1 MSSAAG
7 TGGNSGSGQWKH
19 DAGAFDIRAIIG
31 GLIGFYGVV
40 LVIMGLVAN
49 GAGEQRKTGDVNAN
63 LWAGIVMVL
72 FGLGFYAWTRLRPI
86 VVDPKDVDQD
96 DDRPAH

>member
-7 TGGNSGSGQWKH
+7 TGGNSGSGQRKH

-40 LVIMGLVAN
+40 LVIMGLVAD
-49 GAGEQRKTGDVNAN
+49 GAAQRKKTGDVNAN
-63 LWAGIVMVL
+63 LWAGIVMVVVAL
-72 FGLGFYAWTRLRPI
+72 AFVLWTRLRPV
-86 VVDPKDVDQD
+86 VVDAAAP
-96 DDRPAH
+96 DRDEDAPAH